1 MELDTLSIV
10 GTTNLFF
17 LAGLVGLSGS
27 STVVPSLGFMPVAS
41 LYVRDALVGLLDD
54 CVAADVNLPM
64 KSRSDGG
71 RSVVEL

>member
-1 MELDTLSIV
+1 M
-10 GTTNLFF
+10 
-17 LAGLVGLSGS
+17 GLSGS

-64 KSRSDGG
+64 K
-71 RSVVEL
+71 